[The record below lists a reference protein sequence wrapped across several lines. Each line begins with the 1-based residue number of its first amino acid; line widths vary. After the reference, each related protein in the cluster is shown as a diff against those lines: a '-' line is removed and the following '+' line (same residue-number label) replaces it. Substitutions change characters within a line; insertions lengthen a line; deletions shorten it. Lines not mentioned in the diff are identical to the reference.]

1 MLRPGPSSMHQGT
14 RSSTMAT
21 WRALALGSTSL
32 LRWELTPGNVG
43 QHSSLG
49 NLLGEILWIMFLK
62 SRVIR
67 HLGIDPQTNW
77 MVRCKKKDAT
87 GFDAAHVA
95 TLFKESNSAQGGQTM
110 SSLKQSAA
118 KTLWAA
124 LLSGLPQVCKA
135 KRQALM
141 ERNWILHL
149 NTIAWCLDCP
159 LTAWNPGASF
169 VWIPISLLMLFRI
182 TISCHICCKKQVWNC
197 ETIFWREHVQKFQ
210 LFGDNSRVSG
220 CLGRANLGP
229 RRRMRRQHETFAA

>member
-1 MLRPGPSSMHQGT
+1 
-14 RSSTMAT
+14 
-21 WRALALGSTSL
+21 
-32 LRWELTPGNVG
+32 
-43 QHSSLG
+43 
-49 NLLGEILWIMFLK
+49 MFLK

-135 KRQALM
+135 QTSGINGKETGSFISTRLQGA
-141 ERNWILHL
+141 WI
-149 NTIAWCLDCP
+149 AP

-169 VWIPISLLMLFRI
+169 V
-182 TISCHICCKKQVWNC
+182 
-197 ETIFWREHVQKFQ
+197 
-210 LFGDNSRVSG
+210 
-220 CLGRANLGP
+220 
-229 RRRMRRQHETFAA
+229 